1 MADAAEPPDFATGL
15 LALEATWVGTLSRA
29 GARWGDI
36 RGDRGYRHSRSAAPR
51 EGTPRPF
58 LRTSL
63 ALSYDSGAGNGP
75 FGPGRHLD
83 SRRCCARVLRKTG
96 KGLPWGASP
105 GGGGVRSG
113 FITP

>member
-1 MADAAEPPDFATGL
+1 MLQNRQTSPLDCWPSKQLGWGRCRGLVRVGETFAAVAATG
-15 LALEATWVGTLSRA
+15 TA
-29 GARWGDI
+29 GLQLPVR
-36 RGDRGYRHSRSAAPR
+36 APR
-51 EGTPRPF
+51 GRF
-58 LRTSL
+58 GLRTSL

>member
-1 MADAAEPPDFATGL
+1 MKITKWVRFDTPSEGQGSAVVEIAAVAATG
-15 LALEATWVGTLSRA
+15 TA
-29 GARWGDI
+29 GLQLPVR
-36 RGDRGYRHSRSAAPR
+36 APR
-51 EGTPRPF
+51 GRF
-58 LRTSL
+58 GLRTSL